1 MEIIKI
7 IIEAVLGTVLL
18 LALIVLIHAM
28 PVFFSWL
35 SEQIGLSLLF
45 GLLLNSNNITPPY
58 YLINTFIHP

>member
-35 SEQIGLSLLF
+35 SEQIGFITTMVILVGIIYLIAT
-45 GLLLNSNNITPPY
+45 SNNK
-58 YLINTFIHP
+58 